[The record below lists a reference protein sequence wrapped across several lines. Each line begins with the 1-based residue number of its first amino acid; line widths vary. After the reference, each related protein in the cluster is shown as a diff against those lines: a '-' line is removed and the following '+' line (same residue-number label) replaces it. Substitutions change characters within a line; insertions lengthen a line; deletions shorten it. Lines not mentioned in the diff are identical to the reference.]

1 MSVTTDHSRT
11 LQQAGQLIRAGRL
24 AEAAALGE
32 AALGGGSDP
41 VLHAMVGTIA
51 LKIGQHD
58 RAVTH
63 LDRAHQ
69 ARPED
74 QTVRMHLVE
83 ALAGLGQAERAWSLL
98 PPSPAD
104 AAQDPALAW
113 RAYLAQE
120 TGRFDQA
127 VPLYRE
133 IVRRD
138 SKDWSSWNN
147 LGNSLNALGQDAE
160 AVEALRRAVALVPDA
175 APIRLNL
182 ANVLMDLGEGEPARQ
197 ELLELTR
204 RDPADAKA
212 WGTLSTLYKRAG
224 HEDDSFDALCKSA
237 SLSPGDPAV
246 LTDYGNAC
254 AFRNM
259 FDEAQAVLDRALTL
273 DPTLS
278 AAYLGLGNIL
288 ERTNREGELPALL
301 ERAASGGAS
310 AEALH
315 FLRALKL
322 KRDGNFEDAL
332 VEVDQAGEAVIHPR
346 RRQVRGQI
354 LDRLGR
360 AEEAW
365 GEFTE
370 MNRFWE
376 EDPTKPLER
385 ARAYVELTHAE
396 MDRLSPQWLASW
408 TTSPPL
414 NRRTPVFLVGFPR
427 SGTTLLDT
435 MLMGHPDARVLEET
449 PFIAE
454 VERELGGNERFP
466 NLSADAIAEA
476 QASYFAK
483 VATLVDLAGNPLVV
497 DKQPLNLNRVPTI
510 KRLFPD
516 AKFILALRHPL
527 DVLLSCY
534 VTNFRPNMGMA
545 NFLRLEDAA
554 NLYDLTF
561 AYWEKAQRL
570 FGLDVHTIVYER
582 MVEDPAGQLKPL
594 VEWMGLDWR
603 DELLDH
609 QKTASS
615 RGHISTASYAQVVEP
630 IYTRSKGRWQR
641 YAKHL
646 EPIIPTVRP
655 WIDKFGY
662 DL

>member
-1 MSVTTDHSRT
+1 MSVTTDHSST

-58 RAVTH
+58 RAVAH

-69 ARPED
+69 AKPGD
-74 QTVRMHLVE
+74 QTIRLNLVE
-83 ALAGLGQAERAWSLL
+83 ALAALGQAERAWSLL
-98 PPSPAD
+98 PPATNAAD
-104 AAQDPALAW
+104 DPALAW

-138 SKDWSSWNN
+138 PNDWSSWNN

-160 AVEALRRAVALVPDA
+160 AAEALRRAVALVPDA

-182 ANVLMDLGEGEPARQ
+182 ANVLIDLGEGEPARQ

-204 RDPADAKA
+204 RHPDDAKA

-224 HEDDSFDALCKSA
+224 HEDDSFDALAKA
-237 SLSPGDPAV
+237 AELAPDDANI
-246 LTDYGNAC
+246 LTDFGQAA
-254 AFRNM
+254 AFRNR
-259 FDEAQAVLDRALTL
+259 FELAEQCFERALAL
-273 DPTLS
+273 EPSLS
-278 AAYLGLGNIL
+278 GAYLGLGNL
-288 ERTNREGELPALL
+288 FERTNREKDLPALL
-301 ERAASGGAS
+301 DRAERHGAS
-310 AEALH
+310 PESLH

-322 KRDGNFEDAL
+322 KRETRFEEAL
-332 VEVDQAGEAVIHPR
+332 AEVDQSMDAVVLPR

-360 AEEAW
+360 ADEAW
-365 GEFTE
+365 DEFSE
-370 MNRFWE
+370 MNRLWE
-376 EDPTKPLER
+376 EDPIDPLQR
-385 ARAYVELTHAE
+385 ARTYVEQVRGH
-396 MDRLSPQWLASW
+396 MDALSPEWIASW
-408 TTSPPL
+408 QHPAPRPE
-414 NRRTPVFLVGFPR
+414 RRTPVFLVGFPR

-435 MLMGHPDARVLEET
+435 MLMGHPDARVLEEE
-449 PFIAE
+449 PFVVQ
-454 VERELGGNERFP
+454 VEQELGGFDAFPTLTTER
-466 NLSADAIAEA
+466 LAEA

-483 VATLVDLAGNPLVV
+483 VATLVDLAGDPLVV

-545 NFLRLEDAA
+545 NFLRLDDAA

-561 AYWEKAQRL
+561 TYWEKARAL

-594 VEWMGLDWR
+594 VEWMGLHWR